1 MNALKLAL
9 GLFALISLSAV
20 NGYGQEFT
28 LTTTARNTVSSKATI
43 EVPALSGN
51 PDAVIIA
58 TPLGDSETRNPH
70 TIGAWYYSGK
80 WNIFNTDHA
89 NLAEGLT
96 YKVQY
101 FLRRDA
107 NHFVH
112 VMTKANITG
121 SGSVIDSPALNGNP
135 NAQFTIF
142 QNHAPDDRT
151 GSLNKHAA
159 AAEYDAAGGKWFIK
173 NVNGE
178 RLFPDTA
185 YNIVVTSAGRA
196 AVNPSLPIATPYVPV
211 VPITTVPAPNA
222 PLTVVVREEW
232 TIPHQT
238 SLALTPGY
246 CQIIDGYTNP
256 NILITD
262 HVIVTGHQYN
272 QGANLRWTAEV
283 DNGSLRIT
291 VCNNAVSG
299 HSTSAHTHVNGKKLN
314 ILVLR

>member
-70 TIGAWYYSGK
+70 PIGAWYYNGK

-96 YKVQY
+96 YKIQY

-112 VMTKANITG
+112 VMTKTNITG

-142 QNHAPDDRT
+142 QNHAPDNRT
-151 GSLNKHAA
+151 GSLNKYAA

-173 NVNGE
+173 NVDGE

-196 AVNPSLPIATPYVPV
+196 ASNPSLPTATPYVPV

-222 PLTVVVREEW
+222 PVTVVVREEW
-232 TIPHQT
+232 ALPDQGNLLLSSGLCKIVYGSYNNP
-238 SLALTPGY
+238 SILA
-246 CQIIDGYTNP
+246 
-256 NILITD
+256 TD
-262 HVIVTGHQYN
+262 TVIVTGQASSD
-272 QGANLRWTAEV
+272 GA
-283 DNGSLRIT
+283 
-291 VCNNAVSG
+291 
-299 HSTSAHTHVNGKKLN
+299 
-314 ILVLR
+314 